1 LQEAGRKTT
10 VFSPSELINHLQQ
23 ADTAF
28 EVKAGD
34 TVWFGP
40 ANGDQAT
47 LLTFTGKTAGT
58 TNVGAGGVTAVDS
71 FGSDYKIYSY
81 TATQDGTVTVP
92 TPAAYADRFLI
103 SLGQPMDTAAYYG
116 YVDNQKG
123 INLYDSKLDQ
133 SDLAADW
140 TGAIAASDAFDLT
153 HAIPVVSGQVLT
165 VGPVSTAQVV
175 QGYAYDQNG
184 AAVELINQ
192 TNMTR
197 GATFAEG
204 MVVLSY
210 RVPKGVAAVRFNVP
224 TTMEGKYLIMKGQ
237 NFTVAEYTAITGIA
251 DGDIPNPFANNAGLF
266 AGDSINHGV
275 YSRDEAATTFPD
287 GKGGWAARIRRDTGM
302 IVTNAGTSGWYFCN
316 YDHATYDSI
325 HKLLDGYTETD
336 FRYVLLEGGTNDVS
350 KMSSVG
356 TVSDSFDPATFDQST
371 FAGGLEY
378 TIYKAIQLYGDNAAI
393 GYTSVMKLRNDK
405 AAHAQIY
412 AVAEEICEKWGISY
426 LDMYN
431 NEALNTALAVDTDE
445 HTNDGTHP
453 DASGYEI
460 ITPYVIEYMKN
471 MRPCSYEVLNAVL
484 G

>member
-1 LQEAGRKTT
+1 MRKTT
-10 VFSPSELINHLQQ
+10 VFSSSDLIGTLQQ
-23 ADTAF
+23 AEVAF
-28 EVKAGD
+28 AVNEGE

-40 ANGDQAT
+40 VASSQAT
-47 LLTFTGKTAGT
+47 MLTFTGETTSA

-81 TATQDGTVTVP
+81 TAAEKGTVKVYANATH
-92 TPAAYADRFLI
+92 ADRFLV
-103 SLGQPMDTAAYYG
+103 SLGQEMDTATYYG
-116 YVDNQKG
+116 YMDNQKG
-123 INLYDSKLDQ
+123 VNLYDSLLDQ
-133 SDLAADW
+133 SGKAVDWKGVTADSAA
-140 TGAIAASDAFDLT
+140 FNLT
-153 HAIPVVSGQVLT
+153 HAIPVVSGDVLT
-165 VGPVSTAQVV
+165 LGPVSTAQVV
-175 QGYAYDQNG
+175 QGYAYDQSGN
-184 AAVELINQ
+184 AVELINQ

-197 GATFAEG
+197 VDTFAEG
-204 MVVLSY
+204 MTILSY
-210 RVPKGVAAVRFNVP
+210 QVPQGVSSVRINVP
-224 TTMEGKYLIMKGQ
+224 VTMEGKYLIMKNQ
-237 NFTVAEYTAITGIA
+237 AFDVAEYTTLTGIA
-251 DGDIPNPFANNAGLF
+251 DADVPNPFADNAGLF
-266 AGDSINHGV
+266 AGDSINHGL

-393 GYTSVMKLRNDK
+393 GFTSVMKLRNDK

-412 AVAEEICEKWGISY
+412 AIAEEICEKWGISY

-431 NEALNTALAVDTDE
+431 NEALNTALAFDTDE

>member
-1 LQEAGRKTT
+1 MRKTT
-10 VFSPSELINHLQQ
+10 VFSPSDLIGALQQ
-23 ADTAF
+23 AEVAF
-28 EVKAGD
+28 AVNEGE

-40 ANGDQAT
+40 VASSQAT
-47 LLTFTGKTAGT
+47 MLTFNGETTGA

-81 TATQDGTVTVP
+81 TAAETGTVKV
-92 TPAAYADRFLI
+92 YADSTQKDRFLV
-103 SLGQPMDTAAYYG
+103 SLGQEMDTATYYG
-116 YVDNQKG
+116 YMDNQKG
-123 INLYDSKLDQ
+123 VNLYDSLLDQ
-133 SDLAADW
+133 SGKAVDWKGVTADSAA
-140 TGAIAASDAFDLT
+140 FHLT
-153 HAIPVVSGQVLT
+153 HAIPVVSGDVLT
-165 VGPVSTAQVV
+165 LGPVSTAQVV
-175 QGYAYDQNG
+175 QGYAYDRSGN
-184 AAVELINQ
+184 AVELINQ
-192 TNMTR
+192 TKMTR
-197 GATFAEG
+197 SDTFAEG
-204 MVVLSY
+204 MTILSY
-210 RVPKGVAAVRFNVP
+210 RVPQGVSSVRINVP
-224 TTMEGKYLIMKGQ
+224 VTMEGKYLIMKNQ
-237 NFTVAEYTAITGIA
+237 AFDVAEYTTLTGIA
-251 DGDIPNPFANNAGLF
+251 DADVPNPFADNAGLF
-266 AGDSINHGV
+266 AGDSINHGLS
-275 YSRDEAATTFPD
+275 SRDEAATTFPD

-393 GYTSVMKLRNDK
+393 GFTSVMKLRNDK

-431 NEALNTALAVDTDE
+431 NEALNTALAFDTSE

-484 G
+484 GA